1 MFFKNFSGKKWLF
14 IIALPIILF
23 FALFAKFGFFTS
35 PQTPDNMSVQSEFD
49 NYTTSLVTSSL
60 SSDTLSMH
68 FYIANTNE
76 FFQTDFPQSLGTF
89 SLKDMKNSQS
99 DYIEQINTL

>member
-23 FALFAKFGFFTS
+23 FSLFAKFRFFTS

-76 FFQTDFPQSLGTF
+76 FFQIRF
-89 SLKDMKNSQS
+89 STVIGNIFFKRYEK
-99 DYIEQINTL
+99 